1 MARDFLYCEETD
13 TKLYANDVV
22 TISTYPD
29 ITWIVKQGWYRL
41 GTAQKHGWYFISL
54 TDKTILP
61 IDLVDIK
68 NVVKDSYR
76 PASKTSSTLS
86 PEITSDSAEEKNY
99 LETSEAKIFNNDIVI
114 IASHPEAKFIA
125 KYGWFTVDDQK
136 QSGWYFVSLEDRSI
150 IPLKNIE
157 LSDIVKEQVQIT
169 ISEYRP
175 TLKDMDT
182 PNPVNDYLIIPGTS
196 IRLYDGDIV
205 KISGHPRIKWVV
217 HIGWYI
223 YEGNQNF
230 GWYFVS
236 IKDGTI
242 LPATVIDLTLCTLV
256 TTKTQGSERYDGKVV
271 NYTRP
276 FTLEDADTLNR
287 TFITLDT
294 IEQRDNLDK
303 KKLVNGR
310 LVRINDVGGIATYY
324 RWDSET
330 ESWIKEDFGGGGSGG
345 GIPQVI
351 GTAEHPITLSGL
363 EPGLY
368 RVLGTYKI
376 SPNSRTTVFT
386 SIDHLAFVAAGD
398 DINIKVITDSD
409 ITDYIV
415 SEDEVAFID
424 KYATQEYLA
433 DNYAT
438 IVYVDNKIAILEAQI
453 SQIISE
459 FDEKVL
465 EIVNNRLNEA
475 LDRVSEEDID
485 NLFD

>member
-68 NVVKDSYR
+68 DVVKDSYR
-76 PASKTSSTLS
+76 PALKTSSTS
-86 PEITSDSAEEKNY
+86 NPEITSESVEEKNY
-99 LETSEAKIFNNDIVI
+99 LETPDTKIFNNDTVI

-125 KYGWFTVDDQK
+125 KYGWFTIDDQK

-157 LSDIVKEQVQIT
+157 LSDITKEQVQIT

-182 PNPVNDYLIIPGTS
+182 PNPVNDYLVIPRTN
-196 IRLYDGDIV
+196 IRLYDSDIV
-205 KISGHPRIKWVV
+205 KISGKPRIKWVV
-217 HIGWYI
+217 HTGWYI

-242 LPATVIDLTLCTLV
+242 LPASIIDLTLCTLV

-287 TFITLDT
+287 TFITVDT

-303 KKLVNGR
+303 KKLVEGR
-310 LVRINDVGGIATYY
+310 LVRVNDVGGVVVYY
-324 RWDSET
+324 SWNAET
-330 ESWIKEDFGGGGSGG
+330 KSWVKEDFGGSGGSG
-345 GIPQVI
+345 IPQII
-351 GTAEHPITLSGL
+351 GTTEKPIVISSL

-376 SPNSRTTVFT
+376 SPNTKTTTFT
-386 SIDHLAFVAAGD
+386 SIDHIVFVSD
-398 DINIKVITDSD
+398 DEDVNIKIITDSD

-424 KYATQEYLA
+424 KYATREYVE

-438 IVYVDNKIAILEAQI
+438 IVYVDNKIAALEAQI

-459 FDEKVL
+459 FDERVL
-465 EIVNNRLNEA
+465 EIVNERLDVA
-475 LDRVSEEDID
+475 LDRVSEQYIN
-485 NLFD
+485 NLFDE

>member
-29 ITWIVKQGWYRL
+29 TTWIVKQGWYRL

-68 NVVKDSYR
+68 NVVKDSTR
-76 PASKTSSTLS
+76 AVSEGDRTSAPSAAVTSDTS
-86 PEITSDSAEEKNY
+86 PEYLEVSDSKV
-99 LETSEAKIFNNDIVI
+99 FNNDTVS
-114 IASHPEAKFIA
+114 IASHPETKFIV
-125 KYGWFTVDDQK
+125 KNSWFTLDGQK
-136 QSGWYFVSLEDRSI
+136 QQGWYFLSVNDRSI
-150 IPLKNIE
+150 IPLSDVN
-157 LSDIVKEQVQIT
+157 LSDVTKDT
-169 ISEYRP
+169 IKVTMSEFRP
-175 TLKDMDT
+175 ALKDMDT
-182 PNPVNDYLIIPGTS
+182 PNPVNDYLVIPGTN
-196 IRLYDGDIV
+196 IRLYDSDIV
-205 KISGHPRIKWVV
+205 KISGKPRIKWVV
-217 HIGWYI
+217 HTGWYI

-236 IKDGTI
+236 IKDGAI
-242 LPATVIDLTLCTLV
+242 LPASIIDLTLCTLV

-287 TFITLDT
+287 TFITVDT

-310 LVRINDVGGIATYY
+310 LVRVNDVGGVANYY
-324 RWDSET
+324 RWDAET
-330 ESWIKEDFGGGGSGG
+330 KSWVKEDFGGGSSG
-345 GIPQVI
+345 GIPEVV
-351 GTAEHPITLSGL
+351 GTAEHPIVLSAL

-376 SPNSRTTVFT
+376 SPNARTTTFT
-386 SIDHLAFVAAGD
+386 DIDHIAFVSND
-398 DINIKVITDSD
+398 EDINVKVITDFD

-415 SEDEVAFID
+415 SDDEVAFID
-424 KYATQEYLA
+424 KYATHKYLE
-433 DNYAT
+433 DNYPT
-438 IVYVDNKIAILEAQI
+438 KIYVDNKIAILEAQI

-459 FDEKVL
+459 FDDKVL
-465 EIVNNRLNEA
+465 EIVNNRLNDA
-475 LDRVSEEDID
+475 LDRVSEEYID

>member
-76 PASKTSSTLS
+76 PTSKTSSTS
-86 PEITSDSAEEKNY
+86 NPEITSESAEEKNY
-99 LETSEAKIFNNDIVI
+99 LETPETKIFNNDTVI

-157 LSDIVKEQVQIT
+157 LSDITKEQVQVT
-169 ISEYRP
+169 ISEFRP
-175 TLKDMDT
+175 ILKDMDT
-182 PNPVNDYLIIPGTS
+182 PNPVNDYLVISGTN
-196 IRLYDGDIV
+196 IRLYDSDIV
-205 KISGHPRIKWVV
+205 KISGKPRIKWVV
-217 HIGWYI
+217 HTGWYI

-242 LPATVIDLTLCTLV
+242 LPASIIDLTLCTLV

-276 FTLEDADTLNR
+276 FTLEDAETLNR
-287 TFITLDT
+287 AFITVET
-294 IEQRDNLDK
+294 IEQRDNLDN

-310 LVRINDVGGIATYY
+310 LVRVNDVGGVATYY
-324 RWDSET
+324 RWDAET
-330 ESWIKEDFGGGGSGG
+330 KSWVKEDFGGGSSG
-345 GIPQVI
+345 GIPEVV
-351 GTAEHPITLSGL
+351 GTTEHPIILSEL

-368 RVLGTYKI
+368 RVIGTYKI
-376 SPNSRTTVFT
+376 SHTYAMITLT
-386 SIDHLAFVAAGD
+386 GIHHLAFVSED
-398 DINIKVITDSD
+398 DNPNIKVITDSD
-409 ITDYIV
+409 ITDYV
-415 SEDEVAFID
+415 VTDGDVTFSSE
-424 KYATQEYLA
+424 YATKDYVA
-433 DNYAT
+433 DNYVT
-438 IVYVDNKIAILEAQI
+438 KQYVDNKIAVIEAQI
-453 SQIISE
+453 SEIISE
-459 FDEKVL
+459 FHDKVL
-465 EIVNNRLNEA
+465 DIVNERLEDA
-475 LDRVSEEDID
+475 LNDISESYI
-485 NLFD
+485 NSLFD

>member
-76 PASKTSSTLS
+76 PASKASSTS
-86 PEITSDSAEEKNY
+86 NPEITSESTEEKNY
-99 LETSEAKIFNNDIVI
+99 LETPETKIFNNDTVI
-114 IASHPEAKFIA
+114 IASHPEAKFIS

-157 LSDIVKEQVQIT
+157 LSDITKEQVQVT
-169 ISEYRP
+169 ISEFRP

-182 PNPVNDYLIIPGTS
+182 PNPVNDYLVIPGTN
-196 IRLYDGDIV
+196 IRLYDSDIV
-205 KISGHPRIKWVV
+205 KISGKPRIKWVV
-217 HIGWYI
+217 HTGWYI

-242 LPATVIDLTLCTLV
+242 LPASIIDLTLCTLV

-276 FTLEDADTLNR
+276 FTLEDAETLNR
-287 TFITLDT
+287 AFITVETL
-294 IEQRDNLDK
+294 EQRDNLDN

-310 LVRINDVGGIATYY
+310 LVRVNDVGGVATYY
-324 RWDSET
+324 RWDAET
-330 ESWIKEDFGGGGSGG
+330 KSWVKEDFGGGSSG
-345 GIPQVI
+345 GIPEVV
-351 GTAEHPITLSGL
+351 GTTKHPIILSEL

-368 RVLGTYKI
+368 RVIGTYKI
-376 SPNSRTTVFT
+376 SHTYTMIT
-386 SIDHLAFVAAGD
+386 LTGIHHLAFVSED
-398 DINIKVITDSD
+398 DNPNIKVITDSD
-409 ITDYIV
+409 ITDYV
-415 SEDEVAFID
+415 VTDGDVTFSSE
-424 KYATQEYLA
+424 YATKDYVA
-433 DNYAT
+433 DNYVT
-438 IVYVDNKIAILEAQI
+438 KQYVDNKIAVIEAQI
-453 SQIISE
+453 SEIISE
-459 FDEKVL
+459 FHDKVL
-465 EIVNNRLNEA
+465 EIVNERLEDA
-475 LDRVSEEDID
+475 LNDISESYI
-485 NLFD
+485 NSLFD